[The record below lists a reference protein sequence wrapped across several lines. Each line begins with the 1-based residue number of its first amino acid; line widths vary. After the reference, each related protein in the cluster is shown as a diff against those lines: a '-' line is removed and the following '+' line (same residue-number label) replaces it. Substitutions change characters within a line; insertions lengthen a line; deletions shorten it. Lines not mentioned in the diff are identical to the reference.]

1 MPGAQMDGASIYE
14 LLTNE
19 KVSITAAVPTVWL
32 MLLTHLQAN
41 NLKLPYLKKVLIGGS
56 AIPERILR
64 AFEQD
69 YEVDVIHAWG
79 MTETSPLGTLG
90 ALPPACRT
98 PMSTRA

>member
-1 MPGAQMDGASIYE
+1 MLPVVPMFHANAWGLAMSCPATGANMVMPGAQMDGASIYE

-56 AIPERILR
+56 AIP
-64 AFEQD
+64 
-69 YEVDVIHAWG
+69 
-79 MTETSPLGTLG
+79 G
-90 ALPPACRT
+90 AGV
-98 PMSTRA
+98 